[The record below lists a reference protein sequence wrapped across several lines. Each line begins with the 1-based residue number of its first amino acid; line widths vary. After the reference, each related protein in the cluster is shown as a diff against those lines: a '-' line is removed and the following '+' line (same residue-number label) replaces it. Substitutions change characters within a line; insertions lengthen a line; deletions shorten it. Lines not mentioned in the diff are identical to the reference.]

1 MNDDNQEF
9 RSKYP
14 HDYLDISLGSDKS
27 DYKPIVGEV
36 NYVTAKV
43 PKRIEEGKKSL
54 DLQNEE
60 ANFPMKRNNL
70 NQN

>member
-43 PKRIEEGKKSL
+43 PKRIEEEKKSL
-54 DLQNEE
+54 DL
-60 ANFPMKRNNL
+60 
-70 NQN
+70 